1 MAVLFNLSI
10 YPLNTQQYAF
20 DGRLDFHYVNLHIFY
35 SRILQSLLIFDNY
48 NSSSVHQRR
57 RLRHGVRIFTDFA

>member
-10 YPLNTQQYAF
+10 YPLNTKQYTF
-20 DGRLDFHYVNLHIFY
+20 DGRFDFHYANLHIFY

-57 RLRHGVRIFTDFA
+57 RLRHSVRIFTDFA